1 MQRARNRLARHL
13 SANGASSSKA
23 WGIAPGLGSE
33 SSPSAEGATHGTRM
47 NRAFSAGVAITPIP
61 AAMPQAKMN
70 TAPLALSTRRT
81 LTRSAFALYEVLLGL
96 LIFAV
101 GIIALGRAVN
111 NCMNA
116 SALSA
121 DDARVREILANR
133 MVEIETT
140 PGQPDKAKE
149 SKINTGFGIVK
160 LVQKAAPQEMKEEDG
175 KQLTGIIR
183 VTLTANWTRGG
194 SRQSKAIA
202 FYVYRL

>member
-1 MQRARNRLARHL
+1 MQRASLPGHLMEHRLPSLCGKQPLSLFHFSRLKVRWAHRHACL
-13 SANGASSSKA
+13 CSRK
-23 WGIAPGLGSE
+23 
-33 SSPSAEGATHGTRM
+33 
-47 NRAFSAGVAITPIP
+47 
-61 AAMPQAKMN
+61 
-70 TAPLALSTRRT
+70 
-81 LTRSAFALYEVLLGL
+81 AFALYEVLLGL

-116 SALSA
+116 SVLSA

-149 SKINTGFGIVK
+149 SKIDTGFGIVR

-175 KQLTGIIR
+175 TELTGIIR

-194 SRQSKAIA
+194 ADQSKAIA

>member
-1 MQRARNRLARHL
+1 MQRAR
-13 SANGASSSKA
+13 S
-23 WGIAPGLGSE
+23 
-33 SSPSAEGATHGTRM
+33 
-47 NRAFSAGVAITPIP
+47 
-61 AAMPQAKMN
+61 
-70 TAPLALSTRRT
+70 PLAGHLMEHRLPSLFHFSRLKARWAH
-81 LTRSAFALYEVLLGL
+81 RQACRCSRKAFALYEVLLGL

-116 SALSA
+116 SVLSA

-133 MVEIETT
+133 MVEVETT

-149 SKINTGFGIVK
+149 SKIDTGFGIIK
-160 LVQKAAPQEMKEEDG
+160 LVQKAVPQEMKEEDG
-175 KQLTGIIR
+175 TELTGIIR

-194 SRQSKAIA
+194 ANQSKAIA

>member
-1 MQRARNRLARHL
+1 MRRGRTPRARHVTPEHRLPSSPEDESVPRADM
-13 SANGASSSKA
+13 SAIQACWPFRFS
-23 WGIAPGLGSE
+23 SE
-33 SSPSAEGATHGTRM
+33 SIRGGAPRQSGLRS
-47 NRAFSAGVAITPIP
+47 RA
-61 AAMPQAKMN
+61 
-70 TAPLALSTRRT
+70 
-81 LTRSAFALYEVLLGL
+81 AFALYEVLLGL
-96 LIFAV
+96 LIFAI

-116 SALSA
+116 SVLST

-140 PGQPDKAKE
+140 PGQPDKTKE

-175 KQLTGIIR
+175 TELTGIIR
-183 VTLTANWTRGG
+183 VTLTANWRRGG
-194 SRQSKAIA
+194 ADQSKAIA

>member
-1 MQRARNRLARHL
+1 M
-13 SANGASSSKA
+13 
-23 WGIAPGLGSE
+23 
-33 SSPSAEGATHGTRM
+33 
-47 NRAFSAGVAITPIP
+47 
-61 AAMPQAKMN
+61 
-70 TAPLALSTRRT
+70 
-81 LTRSAFALYEVLLGL
+81 LLGL

-116 SALSA
+116 SVLSA

-149 SKINTGFGIVK
+149 SKIDTGFGIIK
-160 LVQKAAPQEMKEEDG
+160 LVQKAVPQEMKEEDG
-175 KQLTGIIR
+175 TELTGIIR
-183 VTLTANWTRGG
+183 VTLTANWTRG
-194 SRQSKAIA
+194 RANQSKAIA

>member
-1 MQRARNRLARHL
+1 MQRAR
-13 SANGASSSKA
+13 S
-23 WGIAPGLGSE
+23 
-33 SSPSAEGATHGTRM
+33 
-47 NRAFSAGVAITPIP
+47 
-61 AAMPQAKMN
+61 
-70 TAPLALSTRRT
+70 PLAGHLMEHRLPSLCGKQGLSLFQFSRLKARWAHRQAC
-81 LTRSAFALYEVLLGL
+81 LCSRKAFALYEVLLGL

-116 SALSA
+116 SVLSA

-149 SKINTGFGIVK
+149 SKIDTGFGIIK

-175 KQLTGIIR
+175 TELTGIIR

-194 SRQSKAIA
+194 ANQSKAIA

>member
-1 MQRARNRLARHL
+1 MRRARSRVINDHRPCSPGAPSPGRLAKTPRQSRAATMPTFIRL
-13 SANGASSSKA
+13 AKRRVWSRSSCK
-23 WGIAPGLGSE
+23 IV
-33 SSPSAEGATHGTRM
+33 TRKPK
-47 NRAFSAGVAITPIP
+47 T
-61 AAMPQAKMN
+61 
-70 TAPLALSTRRT
+70 
-81 LTRSAFALYEVLLGL
+81 FALYEVLLGL
-96 LIFAV
+96 LIFAI

-116 SALSA
+116 SALST

-149 SKINTGFGIVK
+149 SKIDTGFGIVK

-175 KQLTGIIR
+175 TQLTGIIR

-194 SRQSKAIA
+194 AGQSKAIA

>member
-1 MQRARNRLARHL
+1 MRRGRMRPEHRLPSLCAKQACSQFRF
-13 SANGASSSKA
+13 S
-23 WGIAPGLGSE
+23 PE
-33 SSPSAEGATHGTRM
+33 SIRGWAHRQVRLCS
-47 NRAFSAGVAITPIP
+47 
-61 AAMPQAKMN
+61 
-70 TAPLALSTRRT
+70 
-81 LTRSAFALYEVLLGL
+81 RSAFALYEVLLGL
-96 LIFAV
+96 FIFAI

-116 SALSA
+116 SALST

-175 KQLTGIIR
+175 TGLTGIIR

-194 SRQSKAIA
+194 ADQSKAIS

>member
-1 MQRARNRLARHL
+1 MQRARGRLAVALMEHRLPSL
-13 SANGASSSKA
+13 SAKQALSLFHFSRLKA
-23 WGIAPGLGSE
+23 RWAHRQACLGS
-33 SSPSAEGATHGTRM
+33 R
-47 NRAFSAGVAITPIP
+47 
-61 AAMPQAKMN
+61 K
-70 TAPLALSTRRT
+70 
-81 LTRSAFALYEVLLGL
+81 AFALYEVLLGL

-116 SALSA
+116 SVLSA

-140 PGQPDKAKE
+140 PGQPDKARE
-149 SKINTGFGIVK
+149 SKIDTGFGIIK
-160 LVQKAAPQEMKEEDG
+160 LVQKAVAQEMKEEDG
-175 KQLTGIIR
+175 TELTGIIR

-194 SRQSKAIA
+194 ADQSKAIA